1 MESKQNDIF
10 NKNANSESYNRYL
23 ELLDN
28 YFSESVK
35 NKYNSKFKYTTDDD
49 GDYIKKAINKEDEKE
64 NMTLIKPI
72 YINIK
77 KRLIELN
84 IIIKKTETILRN
96 YRTKILNNDT
106 SVKDEF
112 NTLTSQYNEMIKEK
126 EDIIEYNKI
135 NSNTDSILKL
145 KQDNININL
154 DQYNIK
160 KYPSLENNKKYLL
173 NNDIINNNLLELKKL
188 KIKKGKEFIVKE
200 VFDNNKPLKKSKKTK
215 KTKEQPI
222 DEPKTP
228 TYTYGDK
235 QSIKKYLKQW
245 DNYEDYEPTKEQLN
259 KFKSEELDLGGDDD
273 SVDLTKEIKTKKDA
287 KLDLDI
293 EDDDFD
299 LTKAINVKNDGE
311 LIDLTESIGNKKV
324 EELDLTKGIEKDD
337 DNDIDLTESIGNKK
351 VEELDLTK
359 GIKKDDDND
368 DDIDLSGLKEVKF
381 GDGDGDG
388 DDITGLFDEKE
399 EDYVFNTN
407 GKSKEQ
413 EDEDSEIPVLF
424 DIDTKDTKSTKSTKP
439 IEPAKVNT
447 DIDIDKL
454 SKSLKKSVKDPK
466 IKIIKVDP
474 NLQFSNIKCDDTK
487 TKRSSI
493 KTTDEAGGK
502 KRRKKTMDKDLK
514 NCIFPFKEYSGK
526 GKKKKETIYNE
537 CAPTGIEDWCATER
551 KPDCTADK
559 WAYCKK

>member
-1 MESKQNDIF
+1 MESLNLISDIKKTQLNTF
-10 NKNANSESYNRYL
+10 NNNLSSESYNRYL

-84 IIIKKTETILRN
+84 IIIKKTETLLRD

-106 SVKDEF
+106 SIKEEF

-135 NSNTDSILKL
+135 NSNIDSILKL
-145 KQDNININL
+145 KQENIKINL
-154 DQYNIK
+154 DQYNLK
-160 KYPSLENNKKYLL
+160 KDPSLENNKKYLL

-200 VFDNNKPLKKSKKTK
+200 VFDNKSKKKSKKSK
-215 KTKEQPI
+215 KSKEQPI

-228 TYTYGDK
+228 TYTYGDNK
-235 QSIKKYLKQW
+235 SFKKYLKQW
-245 DNYEDYEPTKEQLN
+245 DNYEDYEPTKDQLN
-259 KFKSEELDLGGDDD
+259 QFKSNDEDNGE
-273 SVDLTKEIKTKKDA
+273 SIDLTKDIKTKTDGE
-287 KLDLDI
+287 LDV
-293 EDDDFD
+293 EDNDDSID
-299 LTKAINVKNDGE
+299 LTKGIKTKTDGE

-324 EELDLTKGIEKDD
+324 EELDLTKGVKKDNGND
-337 DNDIDLTESIGNKK
+337 D
-351 VEELDLTK
+351 
-359 GIKKDDDND
+359 DDDND
-368 DDIDLSGLKEVKF
+368 DDIDLSGLKEVNFVDEGEK
-381 GDGDGDG
+381 GDG

-399 EDYVFNTN
+399 EEFVFNTSE
-407 GKSKEQ
+407 KSKEQ
-413 EDEDSEIPVLF
+413 EDEDADIPVLF
-424 DIDTKDTKSTKSTKP
+424 NLDSESKKPTKSKETT
-439 IEPAKVNT
+439 EPVKVNT

-487 TKRSSI
+487 TKRSTI

-502 KRRKKTMDKDLK
+502 KRRKKTMDKELK
-514 NCIFPFKEYSGK
+514 NCIFPFKEYSGT

>member
-215 KTKEQPI
+215 KTKKQPI

-259 KFKSEELDLGGDDD
+259 KFKSEELDLGGEDD

-293 EDDDFD
+293 EDYDFD

-324 EELDLTKGIEKDD
+324 EELDLTKGI
-337 DNDIDLTESIGNKK
+337 KK
-351 VEELDLTK
+351 
-359 GIKKDDDND
+359 DND
-368 DDIDLSGLKEVKF
+368 DDIDLSGLKEVNF

-424 DIDTKDTKSTKSTKP
+424 DKDTKSTKSTKSTKP